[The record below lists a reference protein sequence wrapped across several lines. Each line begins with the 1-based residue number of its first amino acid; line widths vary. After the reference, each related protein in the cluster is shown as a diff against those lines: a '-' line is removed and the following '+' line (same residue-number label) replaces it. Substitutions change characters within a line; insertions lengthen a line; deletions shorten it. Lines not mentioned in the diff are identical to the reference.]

1 MNCSKIAAFGIAAA
15 IMASVF
21 SGCSQ
26 GGESTV
32 STPNTTVSDASQTEV
47 PVKPEYVAKYTLSN
61 ENADEITQRVYD
73 LICDNFGTYMFSCQ
87 QESTWMDS
95 PDYEMDYILETT
107 GRLPAMR
114 GLDFMNS
121 DFDGVVQRSKAW
133 WDKGGLVTICWHTGI
148 NGYGYQ
154 ESKDDVPDFDK
165 LLTEGTPEH
174 EAMIANW
181 DKAAAALAELRDS
194 GVPVLWRPFHEFDG
208 GWFWWGK
215 GGAENFKKL
224 WKMMY
229 EKYTNEWELDNLI
242 WALGFTASVPAEWYP
257 GDEYV
262 DIAGADTYV
271 ENDGSLIGMYNK
283 VIDVVG
289 TDMPVILHENGTIPN
304 PESLESD
311 GAYWGSF
318 MTWHTEWITDAKW
331 NTKESINAVFNSDYV
346 ITLDELPE
354 DLYTVTPVTP
364 DKLITGDVNLD
375 GKVDVTDLSSL
386 AIHLIDDTLTGD
398 GLKMADVDH
407 DGKVLLTDLARL
419 RQYLVRYIES
429 LD

>member
-1 MNCSKIAAFGIAAA
+1 M
-15 IMASVF
+15 
-21 SGCSQ
+21 
-26 GGESTV
+26 
-32 STPNTTVSDASQTEV
+32 
-47 PVKPEYVAKYTLSN
+47 
-61 ENADEITQRVYD
+61 
-73 LICDNFGTYMFSCQ
+73 
-87 QESTWMDS
+87 
-95 PDYEMDYILETT
+95 
-107 GRLPAMR
+107 
-114 GLDFMNS
+114 
-121 DFDGVVQRSKAW
+121 
-133 WDKGGLVTICWHTGI
+133 DKGAKALK
-148 NGYGYQ
+148 
-154 ESKDDVPDFDK
+154 ELKD
-165 LLTEGTPEH
+165 
-174 EAMIANW
+174 A
-181 DKAAAALAELRDS
+181 
-194 GVPVLWRPFHEFDG
+194 GVPVIWRPFHEFDG

-262 DIAGADTYV
+262 DIVGADTYV
-271 ENDGSLIGMYNK
+271 ENDSSLIGMYNK

-289 TDMPVILHENGTIPN
+289 TDVPVILHENGTIPN
-304 PESLESD
+304 PEALESD

-419 RQYLVRYIES
+419 RQYLSRIIDTLE
-429 LD
+429 